1 MYWYT
6 WWSITNTYT
15 FKSIHTNANTNTI
28 VPMLEPK
35 QLEPFQL
42 WVTPL
47 TDGFHDCMGFEP
59 FPYDDDDSVH
69 CQG

>member
-35 QLEPFQL
+35 AIGTLSI
-42 WVTPL
+42 VGYPL
-47 TDGFHDCMGFEP
+47 DGRIP
-59 FPYDDDDSVH
+59 
-69 CQG
+69 